1 MFGRNLRLPQLKV
14 ALLHCYIVTLLHCY
28 VFDFQSAQVCGDA
41 PVVELRSYMI
51 TFNVFENDF

>member
-1 MFGRNLRLPQLKV
+1 MIVVFEEIWPNIR
-14 ALLHCYIVTLLHCY
+14 IVTLLHCY
-28 VFDFQSAQVCGDA
+28 VFDFQSAQVCGEA